1 MAKYE
6 LSNSAVADLSNIW
19 DYTFEAW
26 SEKQADKYYNILIET
41 CNKIAQAPDIGKT
54 YDPIGPDILG
64 FRINRHIIFYRVAVN
79 GIIILR
85 ILHQQMD
92 LKSRISE

>member
-41 CNKIAQAPDIGKT
+41 CNKIAKN
-54 YDPIGPDILG
+54 L
-64 FRINRHIIFYRVAVN
+64 
-79 GIIILR
+79 
-85 ILHQQMD
+85 
-92 LKSRISE
+92 

>member
-26 SEKQADKYYNILIET
+26 SEKQADKYYKVLIET
-41 CNKIAQAPDIGKT
+41 CDKIAQAPDIGKT
-54 YDPIGPDILG
+54 YDAIGNGILG
-64 FRINRHIIFYRVAVN
+64 FRINRHIIFYRIAAKQ
-79 GIIILR
+79 IIILR

-92 LKSRISE
+92 LKSRVSD